1 MKKYIV
7 KGLACALA
15 LALMT
20 PMVFQYT
27 TPSVAKAAKNE
38 RQIQSKKEKTEKE
51 KKNQKE
57 EIRKENVKNKK
68 DKKEHSQKQEKKA
81 QKPYFTVTKKTLNG
95 IGDNYQ
101 IEVKNLSTS
110 TARTWYSTNEKV
122 ATVDNNG
129 LVKSV
134 HYGTAV
140 IKCAI
145 NDKKKGISV
154 LSCVIKVKGSNAEV
168 TITNKMIQDE
178 VQYMAIASTYDFNAV
193 IKPEGT
199 AGKITWSVSDPMVAT
214 VNENGIVTAVKEGIT
229 VLTASAVS
237 EGISVT
243 SGSAISIT
251 GSAITL
257 QDVKS
262 DKVIIKVVSGEAI
275 EAAHVQDVTLM
286 DDKTLTIKF
295 STSMKADTLFNP
307 LTSVL
312 ENSVTIVPFAIASD
326 ISAVNPGVL
335 KGALTEDGKILTVT
349 ATNSFYGYYDIKLN
363 SQVTAISGAPLQ
375 EYIKRTLLKARG
387 DGLSS

>member
-27 TPSVAKAAKNE
+27 TPAVAKAAKNE
-38 RQIQSKKEKTEKE
+38 RQIQSKKEKTEK
-51 KKNQKE
+51 QK
-57 EIRKENVKNKK
+57 KNKK
-68 DKKEHSQKQEKKA
+68 EESKKKHVDKKDYSKKQEKKT
-81 QKPYFTVTKKTLNG
+81 QKPYFAVTKKTLNG
-95 IGDNYQ
+95 IGTTYQ
-101 IEVKNLSTS
+101 IEVKNLPAT
-110 TARTWYSTNEKV
+110 TTRTWYSTNEKV
-122 ATVDNNG
+122 AAVDNNG

-134 HYGTAV
+134 NYGTAV

-145 NDKKKGISV
+145 YDKKKGKSV
-154 LSCVIKVKGSNAEV
+154 LSCVIKVKGSKAEV
-168 TITNKMIQDE
+168 TITNKMIKDE
-178 VQYMAIASTYDFNAV
+178 VQYMTVASTYDFNAV

-199 AGKITWSVSDPMVAT
+199 VGKITWSVSDPTVAT
-214 VNENGIVTAVKEGIT
+214 VNEDGIVTAVKEGIT

-237 EGISVT
+237 EGISVA
-243 SGSAISIT
+243 SGSAITIT

-262 DKVIIKVVSGEAI
+262 DKVVIKVVSGEAI
-275 EAAHVQDVTLM
+275 EAAHVQGVTLV
-286 DDKTLTIKF
+286 DGKTLSIKF
-295 STSMKADTLFNP
+295 STSIKADTLFNS

-312 ENSVTIVPFAIASD
+312 ENSVTIVPVANASD
-326 ISAVNPGVL
+326 VPAVLPGVL
-335 KGALTEDGKILTVT
+335 KGVLTEDGKTLTVT

-375 EYIKRTLLKARG
+375 EYIKRTLLIY
-387 DGLSS
+387 LP

>member
-1 MKKYIV
+1 VKKYIV

-27 TPSVAKAAKNE
+27 TPAVAKAAKNE

-51 KKNQKE
+51 KKNKKE
-57 EIRKENVKNKK
+57 ESRKENVKNKK
-68 DKKEHSQKQEKKA
+68 DKKEYNEKQEKKV
-81 QKPYFTVTKKTLNG
+81 QKPYFAVAKKTLNG
-95 IGDNYQ
+95 IGATYQ
-101 IEVKNLSTS
+101 IEVKNLSAT
-110 TARTWYSTNEKV
+110 TARTWYSTNKKV

-129 LVKSV
+129 LVKTV
-134 HYGTAV
+134 GYGTAV

-145 NDKKKGISV
+145 NDKKKGKSV

-168 TITNKMIQDE
+168 TITNKMIKDE
-178 VQYMAIASTYDFNAV
+178 VQYMTVASTYDFNAV

-199 AGKITWSVSDPMVAT
+199 VGKITWSVSDPTVAT
-214 VNENGIVTAVKEGIT
+214 VNEDGIVTAVKEGIT

-243 SGSAISIT
+243 SGSAITIT

-262 DKVIIKVVSGEAI
+262 DKVVIKVVSGEAI
-275 EAAHVQDVTLM
+275 EAAHVQDVTLV
-286 DDKTLTIKF
+286 DDKTLSIKF
-295 STSMKADTLFNP
+295 NTSMKANTLFNP

-312 ENSVTIVPFAIASD
+312 ENSVTIVPVANASD
-326 ISAVNPGVL
+326 VSALLPGVL
-335 KGALTEDGKILTVT
+335 KGVLTEDGKTLTVT
-349 ATNSFYGYYDIKLN
+349 ATKSFYGYYDVKLS

-375 EYIKRTLLKARG
+375 EYIKRTLLIYIP
-387 DGLSS
+387 

>member
-27 TPSVAKAAKNE
+27 TPAVAKAAKNE

-51 KKNQKE
+51 KKNKKE
-57 EIRKENVKNKK
+57 ESRKENVKNKK
-68 DKKEHSQKQEKKA
+68 GKKDYSEKQEKKA
-81 QKPYFTVTKKTLNG
+81 QKPYFTVAKKTLNG
-95 IGDNYQ
+95 IGVNYQ
-101 IEVKNLSTS
+101 IEVKNLSAT

-134 HYGTAV
+134 NYGTAV

-168 TITNKMIQDE
+168 TITNKMIKDE
-178 VQYMAIASTYDFNAV
+178 VQYMTVASIYDFNAV

-199 AGKITWSVSDPMVAT
+199 VGKITWSVSDPTVAT
-214 VNENGIVTAVKEGIT
+214 VNEDGIVTAVKEGIT

-243 SGSAISIT
+243 SGSAI
-251 GSAITL
+251 TL

-262 DKVIIKVVSGEAI
+262 DKVVIKVVSGEAI
-275 EAAHVQDVTLM
+275 EAAHVQDMTLV
-286 DDKTLTIKF
+286 DDKTLSIKF
-295 STSMKADTLFNP
+295 STSMKADTLFNS

-312 ENSVTIVPFAIASD
+312 ENSVTIVPAANTSG

-335 KGALTEDGKILTVT
+335 KGILTEDGKTLRVT
-349 ATNSFYGYYDIKLN
+349 ATNSFYGYYDVKLN
-363 SQVTAISGAPLQ
+363 SQVTAVSGAPLQ
-375 EYIKRTLLKARG
+375 EYIKRTLLIC
-387 DGLSS
+387 LP

>member
-27 TPSVAKAAKNE
+27 TPTVAKAAKNE

-51 KKNQKE
+51 KKNKKE
-57 EIRKENVKNKK
+57 ESRKENVKNKK
-68 DKKEHSQKQEKKA
+68 DKKDYNEKKDKQEKKA
-81 QKPYFTVTKKTLNG
+81 LKPYFTVAKKTLNG
-95 IGDNYQ
+95 IGVNDQ
-101 IEVKNLSTS
+101 IEVKNLSAT

-122 ATVDNNG
+122 VTVDSNG

-134 HYGTAV
+134 NYGTAV
-140 IKCAI
+140 IKCVI
-145 NDKKKGISV
+145 KDKKKGVSV
-154 LSCVIKVKGSNAEV
+154 LSCVIKVKGNNAKV
-168 TITNKMIQDE
+168 TITNKMVEDE
-178 VQYMAIASTYDFNAV
+178 VQYMTLASTYDFNAV

-199 AGKITWSVSDPMVAT
+199 AGKITWSVSDPTVAT
-214 VNENGIVTAVKEGIT
+214 VNEEGIVTAVKEGIT

-237 EGISVT
+237 EGTSVT
-243 SGSAISIT
+243 S

-262 DKVIIKVVSGEAI
+262 DKVVIKVVPGEAM
-275 EAAHVQDVTLM
+275 EAAHVQDVTLV
-286 DDKTLTIKF
+286 DDKTLSIKF
-295 STSMKADTLFNP
+295 STFMKAVTLFNS

-312 ENSVTIVPFAIASD
+312 ENSVTIVPVADASG
-326 ISAVNPGVL
+326 ISAVDPGVL
-335 KGALTEDGKILTVT
+335 TGILTEDGKTLTVT

-363 SQVTAISGAPLQ
+363 SQVTAVSGASLQ
-375 EYIKRTLLKARG
+375 EYIKRTLLI
-387 DGLSS
+387 SSVTEN

>member
-27 TPSVAKAAKNE
+27 TPAVAKAATKNE

-51 KKNQKE
+51 KKNKKE
-57 EIRKENVKNKK
+57 ESRKENVKNKE
-68 DKKEHSQKQEKKA
+68 DKKDYSEKQEKKA
-81 QKPYFTVTKKTLNG
+81 QKPYFSVTKKTLNG
-95 IGDNYQ
+95 IGATYQ
-101 IEVKNLSTS
+101 IEVKNLSAT
-110 TARTWYSTNEKV
+110 TTRTWYSTNEKV

-134 HYGTAV
+134 NYGTAV

-145 NDKKKGISV
+145 NNKKKGISV
-154 LSCVIKVKGSNAEV
+154 LSCVIKVKGSNAKV
-168 TITNKMIQDE
+168 SITNKMLEDE
-178 VQYMAIASTYDFNAV
+178 VQYMTVASTYDFNAV

-199 AGKITWSVSDPMVAT
+199 VGKITWSVNDPTVAT
-214 VNENGIVTAVKEGIT
+214 VNEDGIVTAVKEGIT

-243 SGSAISIT
+243 SGSAITVT

-262 DKVIIKVVSGEAI
+262 DKVVIKVVSGEAI
-275 EAAHVQDVTLM
+275 EAAHVQNVTLV
-286 DDKTLTIKF
+286 DNKTLSIKF
-295 STSMKADTLFNP
+295 NTSMKADTLFNS

-312 ENSVTIVPFAIASD
+312 NDSVTIVPVANATD
-326 ISAVNPGVL
+326 VSAVLPGVL
-335 KGALTEDGKILTVT
+335 KGVLTEDGKTLTVT
-349 ATNSFYGYYDIKLN
+349 ATNSFYGYYDVKLS
-363 SQVTAISGAPLQ
+363 SQVTAVSGAPLQ
-375 EYIKRTLLKARG
+375 EYIKRTLLIY
-387 DGLSS
+387 LP

>member
-27 TPSVAKAAKNE
+27 TPAVAKAAKNE

-51 KKNQKE
+51 KKNKKE
-57 EIRKENVKNKK
+57 ESRKENVKNKK
-68 DKKEHSQKQEKKA
+68 DKKDYSEKQEKKA
-81 QKPYFTVTKKTLNG
+81 QKPYFTVAKKTLNG
-95 IGDNYQ
+95 IGVNYQ
-101 IEVKNLSTS
+101 IEVKNLSAT

-134 HYGTAV
+134 NYGTAV

-168 TITNKMIQDE
+168 TITNKMIKDE
-178 VQYMAIASTYDFNAV
+178 VQYMTVASTYDFNAV

-199 AGKITWSVSDPMVAT
+199 VGKITWSVSDPTVAT
-214 VNENGIVTAVKEGIT
+214 VNENGIVTAVKEGST

-243 SGSAISIT
+243 SGSAI
-251 GSAITL
+251 TL
-257 QDVKS
+257 KDVKN
-262 DKVIIKVVSGEAI
+262 DKVVIKVVSGEAI
-275 EAAHVQDVTLM
+275 ESAHVQDVTLV
-286 DDKTLTIKF
+286 DDKTLSIKF
-295 STSMKADTLFNP
+295 STSMKADTLFNS

-312 ENSVTIVPFAIASD
+312 ENSVTIVPVANAFGV
-326 ISAVNPGVL
+326 SAVNPGVL
-335 KGALTEDGKILTVT
+335 KGVLTEDGKTFTVT
-349 ATNSFYGYYDIKLN
+349 ATNSFYGYYDVKLS
-363 SQVTAISGAPLQ
+363 SQITAISGAPLQ
-375 EYIKRTLLKARG
+375 EYKKRTLMIYIQ
-387 DGLSS
+387 

>member
-1 MKKYIV
+1 VKKYIV

-27 TPSVAKAAKNE
+27 TPAVAMAAKNE
-38 RQIQSKKEKTEKE
+38 RQIQSKKEKTEK
-51 KKNQKE
+51 QK
-57 EIRKENVKNKK
+57 KNKK
-68 DKKEHSQKQEKKA
+68 EESRKHNVDKKDYSKKQEKKI
-81 QKPYFTVTKKTLNG
+81 QKPYFAVKKKTLNG
-95 IGDNYQ
+95 IGTTYQ
-101 IEVKNLSTS
+101 IEVKNLPST
-110 TARTWYSTNEKV
+110 TTRTWYSTNEKV

-129 LVKSV
+129 LVKTV
-134 HYGTAV
+134 NYGTAV

-145 NDKKKGISV
+145 NDKKKGKSV

-168 TITNKMIQDE
+168 TITNKMIKDE
-178 VQYMAIASTYDFNAV
+178 VQYMTVASTYDFNAA

-199 AGKITWSVSDPMVAT
+199 AGKITWSISDPTVAT
-214 VNENGIVTAVKEGIT
+214 VNEDGIVVAVKEGIT

-237 EGISVT
+237 EGISVI
-243 SGSAISIT
+243 SGSAITVT

-262 DKVIIKVVSGEAI
+262 DKVVIKVVSGEAI
-275 EAAHVQDVTLM
+275 EAAHVQGVTLV
-286 DDKTLTIKF
+286 DGKTLSIKF
-295 STSMKADTLFNP
+295 STSMKADTLFNS

-312 ENSVTIVPFAIASD
+312 ENSVTIVPVANASD
-326 ISAVNPGVL
+326 VPAVLPGVL
-335 KGALTEDGKILTVT
+335 KGVLTEDGKTLTVT

-375 EYIKRTLLKARG
+375 EYIKRTLLIY
-387 DGLSS
+387 LP

>member
-27 TPSVAKAAKNE
+27 TPVVAKAAKEE
-38 RQIQSKKEKTEKE
+38 RQIQAKKEKTEK
-51 KKNQKE
+51 
-57 EIRKENVKNKK
+57 KNKK
-68 DKKEHSQKQEKKA
+68 EEKIDYSKKQEKKA
-81 QKPYFTVTKKTLNG
+81 QKPYFAVAKKTLNG
-95 IGDNYQ
+95 IGATYQ
-101 IEVKNLSTS
+101 IEVKNLSATS
-110 TARTWYSTNEKV
+110 ARTWYSTNEKV
-122 ATVDNNG
+122 ATVDKNG

-134 HYGTAV
+134 NYGTAV

-145 NDKKKGISV
+145 KDKKKGRSV

-168 TITNKMIQDE
+168 TITNKVIKDE
-178 VQYMAIASTYDFNAV
+178 VQYMTVASTYDFNAV

-199 AGKITWSVSDPMVAT
+199 VGKITWTVSDPTVAT
-214 VNENGIVTAVKEGIT
+214 VNEDGIVTAVKEGST

-243 SGSAISIT
+243 N

-262 DKVIIKVVSGEAI
+262 DKVVIKVVSGEAI
-275 EAAHVQDVTLM
+275 EAAHVQDVTLV
-286 DDKTLTIKF
+286 DDKTLSIKF
-295 STSMKADTLFNP
+295 STSMKADTLFNS

-312 ENSVTIVPFAIASD
+312 ENSVTIVPVANASGV
-326 ISAVNPGVL
+326 SAVNPGVL
-335 KGALTEDGKILTVT
+335 KGVLTEDGKILTVT
-349 ATNSFYGYYDIKLN
+349 ATNSFYGYYDVKL
-363 SQVTAISGAPLQ
+363 SSHVTAISGAPLQ
-375 EYIKRTLLKARG
+375 EYIKRTLLIYIQ
-387 DGLSS
+387 